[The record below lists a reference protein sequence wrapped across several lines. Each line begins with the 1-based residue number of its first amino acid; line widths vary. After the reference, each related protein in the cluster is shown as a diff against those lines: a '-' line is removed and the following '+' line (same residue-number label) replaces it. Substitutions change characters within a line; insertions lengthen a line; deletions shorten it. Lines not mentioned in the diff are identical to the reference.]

1 MIQNLVYNEMIVG
14 GGTSW
19 LLHHTRPA
27 FAGGLP
33 ILGILKISSHTA
45 NFALGPSI
53 LINKDLFLLHFHL
66 ELFSLNLI
74 GQLLSLKRRLL
85 AAHQLI
91 LPSIRP
97 PDCTEFIALLLC
109 FLNW

>member
-45 NFALGPSI
+45 NFALWPSI
-53 LINKDLFLLHFHL
+53 LINKDLFLLHFV
-66 ELFSLNLI
+66 
-74 GQLLSLKRRLL
+74 RR
-85 AAHQLI
+85 
-91 LPSIRP
+91 
-97 PDCTEFIALLLC
+97 
-109 FLNW
+109 